1 VPDAGSL
8 WRNRDFQ
15 LLWTGQAAS
24 ALGSRASTVAYPLL
38 VLTLTVALVS
48 LSCESGGGMGVGVGA
63 PTRWGGGTGAPP
75 VFVGG
80 PSY

>member
-1 VPDAGSL
+1 MKRPNIVP
-8 WRNRDFQ
+8 R
-15 LLWTGQAAS
+15 
-24 ALGSRASTVAYPLL
+24 VVIL

-63 PTRWGGGTGAPP
+63 PTRWGGGTSSPP

>member
-1 VPDAGSL
+1 MMKRPNIVP
-8 WRNRDFQ
+8 R
-15 LLWTGQAAS
+15 
-24 ALGSRASTVAYPLL
+24 VVIL

-63 PTRWGGGTGAPP
+63 PTRWGGGTGGPP